1 LEHDANIFSPL
12 SDLRVLGVTVFLAG
26 PYTMVNLA
34 RLGAEVIKVEIPGS
48 GDPVRG
54 NGPFASKNAYEKIQ
68 SSPEHLSTRFLKR
81 SQGLKSVTLDL
92 KSDRGRE
99 MFLDLANQSDVLVE
113 NLSPGAMA
121 RLGLGYQE
129 VSKVNPEIIYASI
142 SGYGQTGKYASHKA
156 HDPQIQGMSGIMDIN
171 GDPDGPPTRIGFYIG
186 DLVTPIF
193 ACYSILAALK
203 ERDKTGK
210 GQHIDV
216 SMMDTLTSL
225 MLMDNLE
232 ELLHENVTLRQGNG
246 TRTGPT
252 GLYNLVDGDITITVA
267 SDEQWKRLS
276 KALNRP
282 DFLTDSNFS
291 TFDQR
296 NKNVIDAKEEI
307 QKSLS
312 SFSRKEALELLE
324 LHGVPSGVV
333 RTVDE
338 VIEDAHFWD
347 RKTFLPMKSSSYLD
361 PVPGIASGFPVKFSY
376 GELPE
381 LDGAPVLGVHN
392 KEIFVRLLNLQED
405 DLIDLEK
412 RGII

>member
-1 LEHDANIFSPL
+1 MCI
-12 SDLRVLGVTVFLAG
+12 R
-26 PYTMVNLA
+26 
-34 RLGAEVIKVEIPGS
+34 
-48 GDPVRG
+48 
-54 NGPFASKNAYEKIQ
+54 
-68 SSPEHLSTRFLKR
+68 
-81 SQGLKSVTLDL
+81 
-92 KSDRGRE
+92 DR
-99 MFLDLANQSDVLVE
+99 
-113 NLSPGAMA
+113 
-121 RLGLGYQE
+121 
-129 VSKVNPEIIYASI
+129 
-142 SGYGQTGKYASHKA
+142 
-156 HDPQIQGMSGIMDIN
+156 
-171 GDPDGPPTRIGFYIG
+171 DPDGPPTRIGFYIG

-203 ERDKTGK
+203 ERDQTGK

-282 DFLTDSNFS
+282 DFLTDSKFA

-296 NKNVIDAKEEI
+296 NKNVVDAKEEI

-312 SFSRKEALELLE
+312 RFSRKEALELLE
-324 LHGVPSGVV
+324 FHGVPSGVV
-333 RTVDE
+333 RTIDE
-338 VIEDAHFWD
+338 VIEDSHFWD
-347 RKTFLPMKSSSYLD
+347 RKTFLPMKSSAYID
-361 PVPGIASGFPVKFSY
+361 PVPGIAAGFPVKFSY

-392 KEIFVRLLNLQED
+392 KEIFGRLLNLQVD
-405 DLIDLEK
+405 DLTDLET